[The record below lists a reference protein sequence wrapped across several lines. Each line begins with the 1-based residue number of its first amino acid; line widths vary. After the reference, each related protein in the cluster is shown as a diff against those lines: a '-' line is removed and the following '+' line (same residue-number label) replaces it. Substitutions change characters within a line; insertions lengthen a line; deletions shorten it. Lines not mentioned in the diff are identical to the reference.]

1 MAVKVLLNQAVVVNG
16 STLTTAVK
24 SAALAVEAAAL
35 DSTAM
40 GDTWVENTMGLKSG
54 TLTLSL
60 LDDFTDDAIDE
71 ILWSWFNTGTAVTWS
86 TRPEAASIV
95 SVSNPQ
101 YSGSL
106 LPNQYNIGGGVGELA
121 MKSLTFPLTGS
132 VTRSTST

>member
-1 MAVKVLLNQAVVVNG
+1 MAVKVLLNQSVVVNG

-40 GDTWVENTMGLKSG
+40 GDSWVENTMGLKSG

-60 LDDFTDDAIDE
+60 LDDFTNDAIDE
-71 ILWSWFNTGTAVTWS
+71 ILWSWFNTGTAVTWT
-86 TRPEAASIV
+86 TRPEESAIV

-106 LPNQYNIGGGVGELA
+106 LPNQYNFGGGVGELA
-121 MKSLTFPLTGS
+121 MKTLTFPLTGAVS
-132 VTRSTST
+132 RATAT